1 MQVIVSVPYVCTVE
15 NLSTIYRQ
23 KDNNRRTVF
32 TVRFHIYSVQMGS
45 NWIFV
50 LSYLNMMLV
59 KQKNLIDRSLVNT
72 LTDSYL

>member
-32 TVRFHIYSVQMGS
+32 TVRFHIYSVHMGS
-45 NWIFV
+45 N
-50 LSYLNMMLV
+50 
-59 KQKNLIDRSLVNT
+59 
-72 LTDSYL
+72 